1 MSESQLVNRLETLSK
16 SMSRKKGLSS
26 IASVSVINILN
37 IINRIEEINK
47 YVECLSSNK
56 NLCNKTDKGVLC
68 SSDCSNTYRL
78 VNGNETKIW
87 KTGSNAF
94 GFTLSSDY
102 IELGIKDTK
111 IEITQDKVNIKIYN
125 NLISFPLDESGLLDN
140 NPVIMNA
147 TNKIDEVIRH
157 AYNGISSCARNL
169 GLRC

>member
-1 MSESQLVNRLETLSK
+1 MPESQLIDRLETLSK

-26 IASVSVINILN
+26 MASVSIVNILN
-37 IINRIEEINK
+37 LINRIEEINK

-78 VNGNETKIW
+78 VNGNETKLW

-94 GFTLSSDY
+94 GFTLSPDY

-111 IEITQDKVNIKIYN
+111 IEIMQDKINIKIFDKS
-125 NLISFPLDESGLLDN
+125 ISFSLDENGILDN
-140 NPVIMNA
+140 SPAIMDV
-147 TNKIDEVIRH
+147 TKKIDDIIRH
-157 AYNGISSCARNL
+157 AFNGISSCARNM